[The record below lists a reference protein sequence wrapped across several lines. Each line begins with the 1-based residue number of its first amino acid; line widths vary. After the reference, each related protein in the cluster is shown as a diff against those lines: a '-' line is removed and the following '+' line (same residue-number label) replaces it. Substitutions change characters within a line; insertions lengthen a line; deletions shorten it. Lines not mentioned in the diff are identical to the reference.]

1 MIDQNLQ
8 PTIDLDSS
16 SPSEF
21 DSGFPAKPKYV
32 NNPNRKKREAKIN
45 PDYEAAI
52 IKILYKYRN
61 RRNGLTTK
69 SAVVEH
75 IFENKSFTKSES
87 DKQVSSINSHMTGYK
102 TQCEQLYEFYINLAT
117 KDKIPETREE
127 VIALAKKY
135 STNNSKKL
143 SELFHAQ
150 LTSLT
155 ENIENILKID
165 KSHIDDDSPEIESIR
180 ELFRNG
186 DITANLPTHRNIAY
200 RLNIETDHRYFGGL
214 SGKQNSGENRRVLE
228 QVLIHNT
235 HFIIETYNR
244 THIKFLMDFIFE
256 FDERLAEF
264 NANKFKYKTGLTE
277 IYEYLITLNRKLEKY
292 KNEVAQ

>member
-127 VIALAKKY
+127 VIALAKNTQRTIVKIVRIISCSAYIIDRKY
-135 STNNSKKL
+135 REHSKDR
-143 SELFHAQ
+143 Q
-150 LTSLT
+150 
-155 ENIENILKID
+155 I
-165 KSHIDDDSPEIESIR
+165 SH
-180 ELFRNG
+180 
-186 DITANLPTHRNIAY
+186 
-200 RLNIETDHRYFGGL
+200 
-214 SGKQNSGENRRVLE
+214 
-228 QVLIHNT
+228 
-235 HFIIETYNR
+235 
-244 THIKFLMDFIFE
+244 
-256 FDERLAEF
+256 
-264 NANKFKYKTGLTE
+264 
-277 IYEYLITLNRKLEKY
+277 
-292 KNEVAQ
+292 